1 MLLFIGRLPPNFRR
15 QQLYNFVKRGIRNK
29 GLLGLLQKTAK
40 FDCKIMMMRD
50 KNAQEPEYFAVV
62 SGLSFEAA
70 RKAIRNLNH
79 VQFNGKVV
87 GVRVYRVRSWTNDR
101 RRLQL
106 HTKPDPTKEQR
117 HRDRRGRW
125 TVTEIW
131 QTTVHRRSRESSVSD
146 RGLLFRIF

>member
-50 KNAQEPEYFAVV
+50 KDTQELEYFAVV
-62 SGLSFEAA
+62 SGLSSETA
-70 RKAIRNLNH
+70 RKAIKNLNH

-101 RRLQL
+101 RRLRL

-117 HRDRRGRW
+117 LRDRRGRW

-131 QTTVHRRSRESSVSD
+131 QTTAHCRSRESSVSD
-146 RGLLFRIF
+146 RDFVATSR